1 MSHLSPA
8 FSDVSLSPGR
18 VAAKAA
24 INAAAELGLTQR
36 ELARIIGVSE
46 ASVTRMRDGGFALE
60 GKPLELALC
69 LIRIFRSLDAICGGE
84 GAVMQAWM
92 RNGNTLLGGQ
102 PPRAMIATAPG
113 LIEVMQY
120 LDATRAPT

>member
-1 MSHLSPA
+1 
-8 FSDVSLSPGR
+8 
-18 VAAKAA
+18 
-24 INAAAELGLTQR
+24 
-36 ELARIIGVSE
+36 
-46 ASVTRMRDGGFALE
+46 
-60 GKPLELALC
+60 
-69 LIRIFRSLDAICGGE
+69 
-84 GAVMQAWM
+84 M